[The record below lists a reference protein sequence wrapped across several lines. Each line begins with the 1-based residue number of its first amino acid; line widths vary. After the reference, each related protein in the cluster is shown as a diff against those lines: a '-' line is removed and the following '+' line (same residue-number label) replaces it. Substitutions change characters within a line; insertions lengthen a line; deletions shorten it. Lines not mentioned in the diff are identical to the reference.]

1 MSTIDIGHGVQ
12 IEILRSSLAGGAV
25 VGLDYTHP
33 GKDRPCAGFL
43 YFDTP
48 KVREVFE
55 PSPGAMWTVEQDEP
69 LTLSPSLLCRACG
82 HHGWIRDGR
91 WVPAGSEA

>member
-1 MSTIDIGHGVQ
+1 MAIVDIGHDVQ
-12 IEILRSSLAGGAV
+12 IEIIRSALAGGEA

-33 GKDRPCAGFL
+33 GKTQRCAGFL

-48 KVREVFE
+48 KVREVFDPVE
-55 PSPGAMWTVEQDEP
+55 SGMWQVEQRDP

-91 WVPAGSEA
+91 WVPAGGEG